1 MTASRKENKWWR
13 DGENILILNAGAVRL
28 AVPRSWSVEGMA
40 EGLGYLNVKD
50 PSDSC
55 ALQISCLSIPPLLP
69 TAPPIDQ
76 MLREAVPKDHPSA
89 AFAPVVTSRREQME
103 IAWLDYGRGN
113 FLWSGLGVSEA
124 GGAGVP
130 PAAARRAA
138 AGQARCLRSQRCP
151 PGRQDPRKVVAPL
164 DYSYGEQD
172 TERDEWRVA
181 HARVLFA
188 SNRVFGALLSFYYW
202 EDDAAWAVPA
212 WERMVETLYLGD
224 RGLLRPDPESRRN

>member
-13 DGENILILNAGAVRL
+13 EDENILILNAGAVRL
-28 AVPRSWSVEGMA
+28 AVPRSWSVEGKA
-40 EGLGYLNVKD
+40 EGMGYLDVKD

-89 AFAPVVTSRREQME
+89 AFAPVVTSRRERME
-103 IAWLDYGRGN
+103 IAWM
-113 FLWSGLGVSEA
+113 
-124 GGAGVP
+124 
-130 PAAARRAA
+130 
-138 AGQARCLRSQRCP
+138 
-151 PGRQDPRKVVAPL
+151 

-188 SNRVFGALLSFYYW
+188 CNRVFGALLSFYYW
-202 EDDAAWAVPA
+202 EDDALWAVPA
-212 WERMVETLYLGD
+212 WERMVETLRLSD